1 MYPFD
6 IIKVK
11 YYRMLGDAPNPET
24 DERLGECDV
33 RIWETTA
40 HSLQVTLPAG
50 AHKIYT
56 VGLDRFGNIIHPLPR
71 QVVSFEVT
79 Q

>member
-11 YYRMLGDAPNPET
+11 YYRMLGESPDPET

-40 HSLQVTLPAG
+40 HLLPKSFG
-50 AHKIYT
+50 PGQYKIYT
-56 VGLDRFGNIIHPLPR
+56 VGLDRFGNIIFPFPH
-71 QVVSFEVT
+71 QVITFEVT
-79 Q
+79 G